1 MSRFELA
8 EIESATQRLTQT
20 VIDWQSLRRQNF
32 PLPNFGGRL
41 DRICH
46 EVLEGRGFAL
56 LRGLPVERWGRR
68 LAATAFLGIG
78 LHCGNLRSQN
88 AQGHLLGHVKD
99 LGLTS
104 EDPNVRIYQT
114 RERQNYHTDSCDM
127 VALLCLER
135 AKSGGL
141 SSLVSSVTIF
151 NEMRSIILIWRAC
164 FLSQSKPT
172 AGEKCPPARNRSS
185 RYRCLTG
192 IHDCFRPSITAIT
205 LNRHG
210 GFRRSH
216 RLHRNKSAP

>member
-1 MSRFELA
+1 MVCCPLPRCRTAPKKSKISTDRLPWLHPGYKLFESRDDSPCLNCPPRLLVRRRGTVVTSPTAQWIERLSRFELA

-88 AQGHLLGHVKD
+88 AAGSPAWSRQGPRAHERGPQCAHLP
-99 LGLTS
+99 
-104 EDPNVRIYQT
+104 DPRT
-114 RERQNYHTDSCDM
+114 PE
-127 VALLCLER
+127 
-135 AKSGGL
+135 L
-141 SSLVSSVTIF
+141 SHRFV
-151 NEMRSIILIWRAC
+151 
-164 FLSQSKPT
+164 
-172 AGEKCPPARNRSS
+172 
-185 RYRCLTG
+185 
-192 IHDCFRPSITAIT
+192 
-205 LNRHG
+205 RHG
-210 GFRRSH
+210 CPLMFGARQVRRALKPGEFCH
-216 RLHRNKSAP
+216 DLQ